1 MTKEEIN
8 KRFRYH
14 KPKNDQQDRYERIRA
29 HARTLAHLIS
39 EAVPESREQALAFT
53 SLEQAV
59 MWANAG
65 IARRE

>member
-14 KPKNDQQDRYERIRA
+14 APKGDQPDRYDRIRS
-29 HARTLAHLIS
+29 HARIMACLIS
-39 EAVPESREQALAFT
+39 EVVPESREQALALT
-53 SLEQAV
+53 HLEQAC